1 MLTLS
6 SREKYKYVCG
16 SSNPDVFK
24 EIRRI
29 VLYYAHEHP
38 KFYAKKLQHGRV
50 YNGLSVLL
58 TAEEQRNIRRE
69 IKWIGVP
76 ESCRVEE

>member
-1 MLTLS
+1 MKQL
-6 SREKYKYVCG
+6 YVCG

-24 EIRRI
+24 EMRRI
-29 VLYYAHEHP
+29 VLHYAHEHP
-38 KFYAKKLQHGRV
+38 TFYAKKLQHGRE

-58 TAEEQRNIRRE
+58 TPEEQENIRRE

-76 ESCRVEE
+76 ESCRVEL